1 MIDFI
6 SPLLREADSMRTLSL
21 RSLIF
26 GRRLLGALM
35 LALACVALP
44 LAAAE
49 LVGTPVEPGASAPVA
64 PPAPLD
70 PAALAAE
77 QAQASAGLAEASAAL
92 ANQAAQAAQAEAQ
105 AQQVQAQVQEQWQ
118 RELERNFGG
127 GEERGFDYSQ
137 LVPITAIIFIFGG
150 PIFLF
155 AFWIAHSYRARA
167 RRQQDINN
175 NIDKLLAAGRDIPI
189 ELLRGD
195 EPKLADENDN
205 LASGIR
211 NTFLGIGLLIFLTAL
226 VGFDVGALGFILIAL
241 GLSRLCVWYLSK
253 PKAGAQPA
261 DAQQQAGSQD

>member
-1 MIDFI
+1 M
-6 SPLLREADSMRTLSL
+6 
-21 RSLIF
+21 
-26 GRRLLGALM
+26 RRLTLKPIMSGGSLLVAALV
-35 LALACVALP
+35 LAVACIALP
-44 LAAAE
+44 LAAEE
-49 LVGTPVEPGASAPVA
+49 LVGTPVEPGAPVPVVPV
-64 PPAPLD
+64 PPEAQ
-70 PAALAAE
+70 AALAG
-77 QAQASAGLAEASAAL
+77 QAQ
-92 ANQAAQAAQAEAQ
+92 AQAAQAQ
-105 AQQVQAQVQEQWQ
+105 ALVQEEMARNQQWQ
-118 RELERNFGG
+118 GELERNFGG
-127 GEERGFDYSQ
+127 GEFGGGHFAGEGHSFDYSQ

-155 AFWIAHSYRARA
+155 AFWIAYSYRARA

-195 EPKLADENDN
+195 EPKLADDDDN
-205 LASGIR
+205 LTKGIR

-253 PKAGAQPA
+253 PKA

>member
-1 MIDFI
+1 
-6 SPLLREADSMRTLSL
+6 MRTLSL
-21 RSLIF
+21 RSLIS

-49 LVGTPVEPGASAPVA
+49 LVGTPVEPGASAPAA

-92 ANQAAQAAQAEAQ
+92 ANQAAQAAQAAQAEAQ
-105 AQQVQAQVQEQWQ
+105 AQQVQAQVQAQVQEQWQ
-118 RELERNFGG
+118 RELEHNFGG

-155 AFWIAHSYRARA
+155 AFWIAHSYRAKA

-195 EPKLADENDN
+195 EPKLADDGDN

-253 PKAGAQPA
+253 PKAGVQQQA